1 MAGSSQV
8 PRRLPLRR
16 PFPVELDFDPCEL
29 IGTLVPFV
37 DPFGYDEREFWAEAF
52 FPASSQPSVHAATNG
67 AEPIEHFGVR
77 LLRSSS
83 PIPALGFSTQRVGQG
98 IIQPAAVAL
107 DTDLQPTQAELVRA
121 RLTADQAIFIFCQ
134 RSSKTVRTA
143 ALLAA
148 KYGISPK
155 AIRDIWTLKSWA
167 AQTKPY
173 WNLTDET

>member
-16 PFPVELDFDPCEL
+16 PCPVELEFDPCEL

-37 DPFGYDEREFWAEAF
+37 DPFGYDERDFRAEAF

-67 AEPIEHFGVR
+67 AAVT
-77 LLRSSS
+77 LDM
-83 PIPALGFSTQRVGQG
+83 
-98 IIQPAAVAL
+98 QP
-107 DTDLQPTQAELVRA
+107 PQAELVRT
-121 RLTADQAIFIFCQ
+121 RLTVDQAIFIFCQ
-134 RSSKTVRTA
+134 RSSKTVGTA

-173 WNLTDET
+173 WSLTEET